1 MKVEIKEKLL
11 IAILSMSCA
20 SASLMVCSHASAQS
34 YPVKP
39 VRVIVPFPPG
49 GNSDRIARIIGQKLT
64 ETWRQSVIIENRPGA
79 GGTVGS
85 DVAAK
90 APPDGYTLLIG
101 TFGSIG
107 ASSGLYKNLP
117 YDPIR

>member
-1 MKVEIKEKLL
+1 MSVTLIERLL
-11 IAILSMSCA
+11 VSILTLSCV
-20 SASLMVCSHASAQS
+20 SAPLVVCSCASAQS

-39 VRVIVPFPPG
+39 VRVVVPFPPG
-49 GNSDRIARIIGQKLT
+49 GNSDRIARTIGQKLT
-64 ETWRQSVIIENRPGA
+64 ETWRQSVIVENRPGA

-107 ASSGLYKNLP
+107 ASQGLYKNLP
-117 YDPIR
+117 YDP